1 MKSKVIPMFDVYELE
16 CNTAVYIEISN
27 KYGGL
32 QKLSQDLQEAVASG
46 CEGKALSIITDLL
59 VSLINGAIKS
69 HNYKAKKLSNGD
81 LKELITA
88 DDIYYNYDMLTILNS
103 SEKCMQVITDSLK
116 FQMPDN
122 VKTKPVDLTLKK
134 IEEEEKKS

>member
-1 MKSKVIPMFDVYELE
+1 MFDKYELE
-16 CNTAVYIEISN
+16 CNTAVYIEIST

-32 QKLSQDLQEAVASG
+32 KKLADDLQRCTETDND
-46 CEGKALSIITDLL
+46 GKAALIITSLL
-59 VSLINGAIKS
+59 VSLINGAIS
-69 HNYKAKKLSNGD
+69 HHNYTTNKLGTGEN
-81 LKELITA
+81 LKPLVTA
-88 DDIYYNYDMLTILNS
+88 EDIYYNYSIMEILNA
-103 SEKCMQVITDSLK
+103 SEICMEAITDSLK